1 MKKRFL
7 AMTMAA
13 VLGLSLVGCGS
24 SSTGAKAESKADSG
38 QTAAEGSGE
47 AADSEGKSPIKV
59 AVVYSGNLGDKSYND
74 SCNAGAQQAAKDFGV
89 EVKNLEGTTADE
101 WEANLLACCEGDMIW
116 SSALTLI
123 SRNILRNIKTAILTL
138 NLLSLIQL

>member
-89 EVKNLEGTTADE
+89 EVKNLEGTTAD
-101 WEANLLACCEGDMIW
+101 
-116 SSALTLI
+116 
-123 SRNILRNIKTAILTL
+123 
-138 NLLSLIQL
+138 

>member
-24 SSTGAKAESKADSG
+24 SGTGAKAESKADSG

-47 AADSEGKSPIKV
+47 AADSEGKSP
-59 AVVYSGNLGDKSYND
+59 L
-74 SCNAGAQQAAKDFGV
+74 
-89 EVKNLEGTTADE
+89 
-101 WEANLLACCEGDMIW
+101 
-116 SSALTLI
+116 
-123 SRNILRNIKTAILTL
+123 
-138 NLLSLIQL
+138 

>member
-1 MKKRFL
+1 
-7 AMTMAA
+7 MAA

-101 WEANLLACCEGDMIW
+101 WEANLLACCEGGYDLVIC
-116 SSALTLI
+116 SNSN

>member
-24 SSTGAKAESKADSG
+24 SGTGAMAESNGGSS

-89 EVKNLEGTTADE
+89 EVKNLEGTTAD
-101 WEANLLACCEGDMIW
+101 D
-116 SSALTLI
+116 
-123 SRNILRNIKTAILTL
+123 
-138 NLLSLIQL
+138 

>member
-47 AADSEGKSPIKV
+47 AADSEGKSPIKELLFTLV
-59 AVVYSGNLGDKSYND
+59 I
-74 SCNAGAQQAAKDFGV
+74 
-89 EVKNLEGTTADE
+89 
-101 WEANLLACCEGDMIW
+101 WETNPTMIPVMQVHSRQPRILAW
-116 SSALTLI
+116 
-123 SRNILRNIKTAILTL
+123 R
-138 NLLSLIQL
+138 

>member
-24 SSTGAKAESKADSG
+24 SGTGAKAESNGGSS

-47 AADSEGKSPIKV
+47 AADSEDRKS
-59 AVVYSGNLGDKSYND
+59 VV
-74 SCNAGAQQAAKDFGV
+74 
-89 EVKNLEGTTADE
+89 
-101 WEANLLACCEGDMIW
+101 
-116 SSALTLI
+116 
-123 SRNILRNIKTAILTL
+123 
-138 NLLSLIQL
+138 